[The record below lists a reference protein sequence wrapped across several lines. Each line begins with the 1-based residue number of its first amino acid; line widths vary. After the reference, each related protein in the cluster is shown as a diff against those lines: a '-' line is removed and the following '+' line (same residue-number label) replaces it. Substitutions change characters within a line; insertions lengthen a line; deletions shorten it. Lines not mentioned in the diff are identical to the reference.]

1 MADSNVDRLT
11 GLAKTFAVNI
21 TNEEGDA
28 LRSAMPLIDR
38 IRKDGASFLF
48 SADGERAS
56 NVYTLIISGGPLKDS
71 HIRVETSDLA
81 EGLFSVILEYSNVN
95 WRR

>member
-1 MADSNVDRLT
+1 MDDSNTNLAE
-11 GLAKTFAVNI
+11 LAKAYSANTAI
-21 TNEEGDA
+21 EEGNA

-56 NVYTLIISGGPLKDS
+56 NVYTLIISGGPLRND
-71 HIRVETSDLA
+71 HIRVETSDLPQ
-81 EGLFSVILEYSNVN
+81 GLFKVISEYSNLN
-95 WRR
+95 WKR